1 MLDRRFESN
10 LPSFRGFLR
19 ASAANQSFVAFHSF
33 RFCTKSLSCRHP
45 LVWSFTPQNQITTI
59 AGGR

>member
-1 MLDRRFESN
+1 MLDRRFEIN

-19 ASAANQSFVAFHSF
+19 PSAANQSLVAFHSF
-33 RFCTKSLSCRHP
+33 RFCNKVSRRNP
-45 LVWSFTPQNQITTI
+45 LVWTFTPQNQITTN